1 MLMLYPTG
9 RREET
14 SEEKSRCFLGKFV
27 VMEEL
32 AGAHAHTRS

>member
-1 MLMLYPTG
+1 MLMQYPTS

-14 SEEKSRCFLGKFV
+14 SEEKSRFFLGKFV

-32 AGAHAHTRS
+32 AVAHAHTRN